1 MWECG
6 VWSVW
11 VVFLFVEFPRAREL
25 WIPAFAGMTDDGVV
39 GFSSSRE
46 WRMMEWDSRL
56 RGNGGVFFSC
66 RSRGARRI
74 TTHNLPEKNQ
84 GRVSLYDGCLYR
96 CWRCNDS
103 TFVRANRKVSKSLAR
118 NRVPVKK
125 RRASCLV
132 SSRDLLLDVPS
143 LTAW

>member
-39 GFSSSRE
+39 
-46 WRMMEWDSRL
+46 DSRL

-132 SSRDLLLDVPS
+132 SSRDLLLGVPS